1 MTREAPEE
9 ARQPLL
15 ERLGLHRRELRA
27 WAMYEWAITG
37 MYVIIVT
44 AIFPVYFQNVAAEGL
59 DPSVASGR
67 YALATTIG
75 LVAIAIPAPLIGA
88 ITDHA
93 PYKKRL
99 LTSFMLL
106 GTGATGAMFYVG
118 QGDWEL
124 ALGLFVLVNIGVNGS
139 TVFYDALLPHIA
151 TEDEVDQVSAGAFAV
166 GYVGATLLLVAC
178 LVVVE
183 FPQLF
188 GIPDGTLPARLT
200 FIATAL
206 WWLAFTLP
214 LLRRVPEPRPRLDPH
229 EHGPGNPLRMAL
241 GRLARTFREL
251 RAYRHAFLLLVAY
264 LIYGDGIGTIIRL
277 AAIYGAEIGID
288 QIALL
293 GAIVLVQVVGI
304 PATFAF
310 GMLAGRIGAKRAILL
325 ALGVYTAVTIFAYFM
340 TSAVEFF
347 VLAFCVGLVQGGSQ
361 SLSRSL
367 FASMIPRY
375 KSGEFFG
382 FFGVMDKFAGMM
394 GPTVFALV
402 IGATGSSRQGILS
415 VIGFCVVGAALLFLV
430 DEHEGRRI
438 ARAAQAEAVPVDV
451 GRSG

>member
-9 ARQPLL
+9 AQQTLL
-15 ERLGLHRRELRA
+15 ERLGLHRQELRA

-37 MYVIIVT
+37 LYVIIVT
-44 AIFPVYFQNVAAEGL
+44 AIFPVYFQSVAAEGL

-67 YALATTIG
+67 YAMATTIG
-75 LVAIAIPAPLIGA
+75 LVAIAVPAPLIGA

-106 GTGATGAMFYVG
+106 GVGATGALFYVG
-118 QGDWEL
+118 EGDWRL
-124 ALGLFVLVNIGVNGS
+124 ALGMFVLVNIGVNGS

-151 TEDEVDQVSAGAFAV
+151 SEDEVDQVSAGAFGI
-166 GYVGATLLLVAC
+166 GYIGATVLLLAC

-183 FPQLF
+183 FPGLF

-200 FIATAL
+200 FVATAL
-206 WWLAFTLP
+206 WWLVFTIP
-214 LLRRVPEPRPRLDPH
+214 LLRRVPEPKPRLDPR
-229 EHGPGNPLRMAL
+229 ETAPGHPVRMAIE
-241 GRLARTFREL
+241 RLVRTFREL
-251 RAYRHAFLLLVAY
+251 RSYRHAFVLLVAY

-277 AAIYGAEIGID
+277 AAVYGAEIGID

-293 GAIVLVQVVGI
+293 GAIVVVQVVGI
-304 PATFAF
+304 PATFGF
-310 GMLAGRIGAKRAILL
+310 GMLAGRIGAKQAILL
-325 ALGVYTAVTIFAYFM
+325 ALAVYTAVTVFAYFM
-340 TSAVEFF
+340 TTAVEFF
-347 VLAFCVGLVQGGSQ
+347 VLAFCVGLVQGGAQ

-394 GPTVFALV
+394 GPSVFALV
-402 IGATGSSRQGILS
+402 IAATGSSRQGILS
-415 VIGFCVVGAALLFLV
+415 VIGFFVVGAALLLTV
-430 DEHEGRRI
+430 NEHEGRRV
-438 ARAAQAEAVPVDV
+438 ARAAQAEAVPV
-451 GRSG
+451 RSQRP

>member
-9 ARQPLL
+9 AQQTLL

-37 MYVIIVT
+37 LYVIIVT
-44 AIFPVYFQNVAAEGL
+44 AIFPVYFQSVAAEGL

-67 YALATTIG
+67 YAMATTIG
-75 LVAIAIPAPLIGA
+75 LVAIAVPAPLIGA

-106 GTGATGAMFYVG
+106 GVGATGALFYVG
-118 QGDWEL
+118 EGDWRL
-124 ALGLFVLVNIGVNGS
+124 ALGMFVLVNIGVNGS

-151 TEDEVDQVSAGAFAV
+151 SEDEVDQVSAGAFGI
-166 GYVGATLLLVAC
+166 GYIGATVLLLAC

-183 FPQLF
+183 FPGLF

-200 FIATAL
+200 FVATAL
-206 WWLAFTLP
+206 WWLVFTVP
-214 LLRRVPEPRPRLDPH
+214 LLRRVPEPKPRLDPR
-229 EHGPGNPLRMAL
+229 ETEPGHPVRMAIE
-241 GRLARTFREL
+241 RLVRTFREL
-251 RAYRHAFLLLVAY
+251 RSYRHAFVLLVAY

-277 AAIYGAEIGID
+277 AAVYGAEIGID

-293 GAIVLVQVVGI
+293 GAIVVVQVVGI
-304 PATFAF
+304 PATFGF

-325 ALGVYTAVTIFAYFM
+325 ALAVYTAVTVFAYFM
-340 TSAVEFF
+340 TTAVEFF
-347 VLAFCVGLVQGGSQ
+347 VLAFCVGLVQGGAQ

-394 GPTVFALV
+394 GPSVFALV
-402 IGATGSSRQGILS
+402 IAATGSSRQGILS
-415 VIGFCVVGAALLFLV
+415 VIGFFIVGAALLLTV
-430 DEHEGRRI
+430 NEHEGRRV
-438 ARAAQAEAVPVDV
+438 ARAAQAEAVPV
-451 GRSG
+451 RP